1 METAR
6 IVNVPDIS
14 AGDAFVDLPPFRGYP
29 VEWIGHSGLPRNF
42 LEKISRRPRISRYRA
57 AWQAVG
63 DARRATAIISHLPRM
78 TRTVEELARLRG
90 KRAPHLAFSF
100 NFTDIPVGRERQR
113 FARALDGVERFGVYS
128 AYEAALYPRIFS
140 LPAERF
146 RHVMWAQSAPPID
159 QSAPAPDKPFVIAV
173 GGEGRDYQSIVT
185 AARARPDIT
194 WLVIARPTTAFENAP
209 ANVTTMY
216 NLPAPLTWG
225 LAKRAAAV
233 VVPLRSAETCCGH
246 ITIASAQLLG
256 LPVITTRSRA
266 TDEYVVGIESSIL
279 VEAGDPDALAEA
291 ASSAIDDRGSLR
303 DKAERALPQVEAR
316 YDRARWAGLIMQFLH
331 DFGR

>member
-1 METAR
+1 MEAAR

-14 AGDAFVDLPPFRGYP
+14 TGDAFIDLPPFMGHP
-29 VEWIGHSGLPRNF
+29 IEWVGHSGLPRNL
-42 LEKISRRPRISRYRA
+42 LERIAKRPRISRYRA

-78 TRTVEELARLRG
+78 TRTVEELASLRG
-90 KRAPHLAFSF
+90 KRTPHLAFSF
-100 NFTDIPVGRERQR
+100 NFTDIPVGRERRR
-113 FARALDGVERFGVYS
+113 FAQALEYVERFCVYS
-128 AYEAALYPRIFS
+128 AYEAVLYPKIFS

-146 RHVMWAQSAPPID
+146 SHVMWAQSAPAID
-159 QSAPAPDKPFVIAV
+159 QSIRAPDEPFVIAV
-173 GGEGRDYQSIVT
+173 GGEGRDYRSIVT
-185 AARARPDIT
+185 AARVRPDIR

-209 ANVTTMY
+209 ANVMTMY

-233 VVPLRSAETCCGH
+233 VVPLRSSETCCGH

-266 TDEYVVGIESSIL
+266 TDDYVSDIDSSIL
-279 VEAGDPDALAEA
+279 VEAGDSEALAQA
-291 ASSAIDDRGSLR
+291 ASSAIGDRQNLR
-303 DKAERALPQVEAR
+303 DKAEQALSRIEAR
-316 YDRARWAGLIMQFLH
+316 YNRARWADLVMQFLH
-331 DFGR
+331 EFGR